1 MKMLLEHVDAF
12 FKDIISETQEREKAI
27 RERIDSKF
35 NNVWQCFLA
44 KKTPSGLIR
53 EKQDLK
59 RLLKEDANEVTKD
72 VPLHTLQMNI
82 DESLKELREKLKA
95 RHEEIA
101 MLLSDQ
107 EELCNGEKCSVQD

>member
-1 MKMLLEHVDAF
+1 M
-12 FKDIISETQEREKAI
+12 S
-27 RERIDSKF
+27 
-35 NNVWQCFLA
+35 
-44 KKTPSGLIR
+44 TPSSKISFRKRKNARKPSESELIVSLISLGGVLLIVKNNFFTPGLIR

-82 DESLKELREKLKA
+82 DESLKVLREKLKA

-107 EELCNGEKCSVQD
+107 EELCNGENCSVRD

>member
-1 MKMLLEHVDAF
+1 MIKKIF
-12 FKDIISETQEREKAI
+12 FI
-27 RERIDSKF
+27 
-35 NNVWQCFLA
+35 
-44 KKTPSGLIR
+44 PGLIR

-59 RLLKEDANEVTKD
+59 RLLKEDAHEVTKD

-101 MLLSDQ
+101 MLLSEQ
-107 EELCNGEKCSVQD
+107 EELCNGENCSARD